1 MTEDISITSPHVWTQ
16 VIPTPTERLGLIID
30 PADLIGSG
38 SVSSGTLRPDHLA
51 DTLLGEIDRLGLSS
65 AVPAELAAAAQ
76 QLATS
81 AADTVAPGLPES
93 ADEMVTDLI
102 DFLNDAAPNGWTLQA
117 LEGDGADLCW
127 QPVSLTAQ
135 LQAVGS
141 RWIRTDYE
149 APNNSAV
156 FDLIDRYDEDPEALQ
171 NFETSDWV
179 NLDECYT
186 RDLLNR
192 WETQRADIW
201 ALFEAYCDA
210 IGATSTLQALEGET
224 IEDPEDMAAAIVNR
238 AMTWAALELLRDIN
252 PDRY

>member
-1 MTEDISITSPHVWTQ
+1 MTTTTTTTTTPA
-16 VIPTPTERLGLIID
+16 PTID

-51 DTLLGEIDRLGLSS
+51 DSLLGEIDRLGLSA
-65 AVPAELAAAAQ
+65 AVPPDLAAAAQ
-76 QLATS
+76 QLSTS
-81 AADTVAPGLPES
+81 ASDPVAPKLPES
-93 ADEMVTDLI
+93 ADETITDLI
-102 DFLNDAAPNGWTLQA
+102 DFLNDSAPSGWTLQA

-127 QPVSLTAQ
+127 QPVTLTAQ

-149 APNNSAV
+149 APNNEAV
-156 FDLIDRYDEDPEALQ
+156 NDLIDRYDDAPDGLL

-186 RDLLNR
+186 SDLLKR
-192 WETQRADIW
+192 WENQRADIW
-201 ALFEAYCDA
+201 ALFEDYCEA

-238 AMTWAALELLRDIN
+238 AMSWAALELLREIN